1 MKDLV
6 QKGDVHGTLSASGT
20 VGTSLISAVMREVA
34 PLGMPNLFVSM
45 VASGDT
51 GPIVGE
57 TDTTMMY
64 SVVDI
69 AGSNRMLR
77 DVLSNAAGA
86 MIGMSAAYEKRL
98 LAV

>member
-1 MKDLV
+1 
-6 QKGDVHGTLSASGT
+6 
-20 VGTSLISAVMREVA
+20 
-34 PLGMPNLFVSM
+34 
-45 VASGDT
+45 
-51 GPIVGE
+51 
-57 TDTTMMY
+57 MMY